1 MIEYDG
7 LLEKGFSKKE
17 AQQTIDIINRA
28 KEEKSSKIKFLD
40 SMIYWVLLIVAIIGN
55 LVISIALIPF
65 LLAFKKIPLYFT
77 IVILA
82 AMFGYLFDQLI
93 KDIENLENKHQI
105 IAWAF
110 IPALAIVNT
119 YYMTSFANHVTNTLS
134 LPFALHSPILISI
147 TYVIA
152 FILPYTIRNIIGVSS
167 KY

>member
-1 MIEYDG
+1 
-7 LLEKGFSKKE
+7 
-17 AQQTIDIINRA
+17 
-28 KEEKSSKIKFLD
+28 
-40 SMIYWVLLIVAIIGN
+40 MIYWVLLIVAIIGN

>member
-1 MIEYDG
+1 
-7 LLEKGFSKKE
+7 
-17 AQQTIDIINRA
+17 
-28 KEEKSSKIKFLD
+28 
-40 SMIYWVLLIVAIIGN
+40 
-55 LVISIALIPF
+55 
-65 LLAFKKIPLYFT
+65 
-77 IVILA
+77 
-82 AMFGYLFDQLI
+82 MFGYLFDQLI